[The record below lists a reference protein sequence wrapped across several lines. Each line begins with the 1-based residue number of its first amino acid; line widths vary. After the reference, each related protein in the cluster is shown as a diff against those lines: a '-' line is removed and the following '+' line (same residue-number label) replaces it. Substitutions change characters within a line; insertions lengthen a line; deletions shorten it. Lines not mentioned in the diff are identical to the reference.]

1 MFNSDLLF
9 KFWKLLKHTVKGDER
24 KAALY
29 HIAGFQV
36 PWDLR
41 SWSETLSRLVFEATH
56 HLLSH
61 NYLKKKKKKRASPIG
76 LDGGIGSMCGD
87 CLLWRTRR
95 KHFAAWTPGNCWC
108 SQARESLSKALVPPL
123 RKGVSLFS
131 NKKAPSHNL
140 LISNDKTVKKTWAR
154 ILQDLFIFLI
164 KTVSFQY
171 HFKQS

>member
-61 NYLKKKKKKRASPIG
+61 NYLKKKKKKEGFANRPRWWNREYVWG
-76 LDGGIGSMCGD
+76 LPALENQKKAFCCLDPRKLLVFSGTRVSKRSSGS
-87 CLLWRTRR
+87 
-95 KHFAAWTPGNCWC
+95 TP
-108 SQARESLSKALVPPL
+108 E
-123 RKGVSLFS
+123 KGSRSLF
-131 NKKAPSHNL
+131 
-140 LISNDKTVKKTWAR
+140 
-154 ILQDLFIFLI
+154 
-164 KTVSFQY
+164 
-171 HFKQS
+171 